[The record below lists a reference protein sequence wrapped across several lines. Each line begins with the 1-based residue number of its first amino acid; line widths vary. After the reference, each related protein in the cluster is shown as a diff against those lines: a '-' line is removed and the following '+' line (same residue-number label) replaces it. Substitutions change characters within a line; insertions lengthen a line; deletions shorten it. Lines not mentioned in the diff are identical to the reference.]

1 MKLRVFSFLDYFL
14 LFSVLILIFIGILF
28 IYSSGIDQYG
38 VLTAKG
44 QNEYT
49 RQIFFAIAGLVL
61 LIAMVVIDYRRF
73 RQWAPWLYAGII
85 AVLVYTLIFGHEVKG
100 AKSWIGVGN
109 FGIQPSEFGK
119 IIFILVL
126 ARYLESS
133 AKVQELKRF
142 ITAMFLMLIPVGLI
156 LLQPDLGSASVYI
169 PIFLVMCYMA
179 GLPKRYIFYLIG
191 LGCLT
196 IVLTILPFWESM
208 IYKQQIPLFKIFRD
222 LKLRLLI
229 VGCLAVITLIATAG
243 YIIFR
248 TKYFYWL
255 AYCFSIITIA
265 FAASALGSKA
275 LADYQIMR
283 IIIFLKP
290 EVDIQGAGWNIY
302 NSKIAIGSGNVFGR
316 GFLQGTQSHYRF
328 LPEQS
333 TDFIFS
339 ILSEEWG
346 FVGGL
351 AVIALFSLIFIRGLI
366 IVKNTTNVY
375 GYYVSIGI
383 VFMIFFHFM
392 INVGM
397 VMGIMPI
404 TGIPLMFLSYGG
416 SSLWTAMTGIGLLM
430 SVNLR
435 RDEFY
440 DSYKTEE

>member
-14 LFSVLILIFIGILF
+14 LFAVLILIFIGILF
-28 IYSSGIDQYG
+28 IYSSGIDQSG
-38 VLTAKG
+38 VLKTRD
-44 QNEYT
+44 YT
-49 RQIFFAIAGLVL
+49 KQIFFAITGLVL
-61 LIAMVVIDYRRF
+61 LVAMVVIDYRKF
-73 RQWAPWLYAGII
+73 RQWSPWMYIGIL
-85 AVLVYTLIFGHEVKG
+85 AVLIYTLKFGKNIKG
-100 AKSWIGVGN
+100 ARSWLGIGD
-109 FGIQPSEFGK
+109 FGVQPSEFGK
-119 IIFILVL
+119 IVFILFL
-126 ARYLESS
+126 ARYLEMSS
-133 AKVQELKRF
+133 KVQELKRF
-142 ITAMFLMLIPVGLI
+142 ITAMFIMLVPVGLI

-179 GLPKRYIFYLIG
+179 GLPKRYIFYLLG

-196 IVLTILPFWESM
+196 IVMTILPVWELM
-208 IYKQQIPLFKIFRD
+208 IHQQQIPFFKIFRD
-222 LKLRLLI
+222 LRLRLLI
-229 VGCLAVITLIATAG
+229 VGSLAVITLIAIAG

-248 TKYFYWL
+248 MKYFYWI
-255 AYCFSIITIA
+255 AYGFSIVT
-265 FAASALGSKA
+265 FSLAASAVGAKVLK
-275 LADYQIMR
+275 DYQVMR
-283 IIIFLKP
+283 LIIFLNP
-290 EVDIQGAGWNIY
+290 DVDSLGAGWNIIQ
-302 NSKIAIGSGNVFGR
+302 SKIAIGSGNLFGQ

-351 AVIALFSLIFIRGLI
+351 AIFSLFALIFIRGLI
-366 IVKNTTNVY
+366 IVKNTTNLY
-375 GYYVSIGI
+375 GYYISIGV

-397 VMGIMPI
+397 VMGVMPI

-435 RDEFY
+435 REEFY
-440 DSYKTEE
+440 DSYVED